1 MSRRKKA
8 HAPEEDEPLLD
19 ISSLIDVCF
28 LLLIYFMVTATIQ
41 PRESDLG
48 LTLPAAA
55 SNSDSK
61 DEIEPMFIEVKE
73 DGSIM
78 VNQEEQMDQGASGRR
93 RSLPILE
100 DRLTIYKDSLEAA
113 NNAPMVQV
121 AVDSEAPHE
130 AVIDVLNCLV
140 GLEITRVTFTDFANF

>member
-1 MSRRKKA
+1 
-8 HAPEEDEPLLD
+8 
-19 ISSLIDVCF
+19 
-28 LLLIYFMVTATIQ
+28 
-41 PRESDLG
+41 
-48 LTLPAAA
+48 
-55 SNSDSK
+55 
-61 DEIEPMFIEVKE
+61 
-73 DGSIM
+73 M
-78 VNQEEQMDQGASGRR
+78 VNQQEQMDQGASGRR

-130 AVIDVLNCLV
+130 SVIDVLNCLV